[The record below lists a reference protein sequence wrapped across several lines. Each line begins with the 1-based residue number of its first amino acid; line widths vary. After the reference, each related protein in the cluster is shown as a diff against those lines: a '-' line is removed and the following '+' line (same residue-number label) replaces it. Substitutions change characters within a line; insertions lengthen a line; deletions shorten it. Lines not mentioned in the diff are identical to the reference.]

1 MTVGCPSCGA
11 PVEFKAGSSVAVVC
25 ANCKFCVVRSDR
37 DIRLVGKVA
46 DLAATDSPLYV
57 GLNGTFR
64 GMGYRIVGRQQLDH
78 GQGPWDEWYCAFN
91 DGRWG
96 WLAEAQ
102 GRYYF
107 TFAVQPPPIPYDH
120 AVVGHGIVVNN
131 QPFTV
136 AEKGSGQ
143 FVTFEGELP
152 VVGTPGEYFGY
163 IDISGPEGTF
173 GTLDY
178 GQGSGYA
185 PEAAYI
191 GYVVPFQELGLPF
204 DPAAKRL
211 AAMAGGAAAGP
222 EGTALK
228 CPNCGGNLECKA
240 PGATKRIACPY
251 CNSMLDASSGPLK
264 WLEVLEQQQTIPK
277 IPIGAQGQ
285 LHQLIGEA
293 VETGQTPVWTV
304 IGYMTRAC
312 NVDGSWYYWDE
323 YLLYETTRG
332 FRFLAEQN
340 GHWSVVV
347 PIEPG
352 SVQVGQVFDDVA
364 TWRGMQFKKFSAVEA
379 TVTRVLGEFYWSV
392 EIGEEA
398 DVREY
403 IHPQKGLSLGREH
416 QYDEGSD
423 REEINW
429 TVSHYVDPKKLYA
442 AFGQSA
448 TPPSPYGVAPN
459 QPNAAKQ
466 SAKTIGLMS
475 LGFFILWVVC
485 LVMAAGS
492 AKEKTVYEE
501 TIEVPLP
508 AEDPVEDADDPN
520 AKKEKPEPAFF
531 SEKFKIPV
539 GSNVQA
545 EIVANQLQNSFLWV
559 GMALINEKT
568 QEVFEMEAEASY
580 YAGVTDGE
588 SWSEGSPRQTATVG
602 GLSPGTY
609 VLRLQPVIDKPAMCS
624 APGTTCPTS
633 FKIKLKN
640 DMAIIWPGILSLL
653 LFLITPIIAL
663 VRMGAFESKRW
674 ADSNVRSSSSD

>member
-1 MTVGCPSCGA
+1 MVVGCPSCGA

-25 ANCKFCVVRSDR
+25 ASCKFCVVRSDR
-37 DIRLVGKVA
+37 DIRLVGRVA
-46 DLAATDSPLYV
+46 DLAQTDSPLYV

-64 GMGYRIVGRQQLDH
+64 GIGYRIVGRQQLDH

-107 TFAVQPPPIPYDH
+107 TFAVQPPAIPYDH
-120 AVVGHGIVVNN
+120 AVLGHQIQVNN

-163 IDISGPEGTF
+163 IDISGPGGTF
-173 GTLDY
+173 GTLDF

-191 GYVVPFQELGLPF
+191 GYIVSFQELGLPF

-211 AAMAGGAAAGP
+211 AAMAGGASAGP

-264 WLEVLEQQQTIPK
+264 WLQVLEQQQTIPK
-277 IPIGAQGQ
+277 IPIGAQGKI
-285 LHQLIGEA
+285 HQLLGEA
-293 VETGQTPVWTV
+293 VETGQEPVWTV
-304 IGYMTRAC
+304 IGYMTKAC
-312 NVDGSWYYWDE
+312 MVDGSWYYWDE
-323 YLLYETTRG
+323 YLLYEQTRG
-332 FRFLAEQN
+332 FRFLTEQN
-340 GHWSVVV
+340 GHWSIVV
-347 PIEPG
+347 PIEAG

-364 TWRGMQFKKFSAVEA
+364 TWRGMQFKKFSQVDA

-392 EIGEEA
+392 ELGEESEA
-398 DVREY
+398 REY
-403 IHPQKGLSLGREH
+403 IHPQKGLSLGREL
-416 QYDEGSD
+416 EGDGD

-429 TVSHYVDPKKLYA
+429 TVAHYTDPKKLYE
-442 AFGQSA
+442 AFGVKS

-459 QPNAAKQ
+459 QPNERKS
-466 SAKTIGLMS
+466 SAKAIGLMS
-475 LGFFILWVVC
+475 LGFFALWVVMF
-485 LVMAAGS
+485 VMAVGS
-492 AKEKTVYEE
+492 AKEKTVFEQ
-501 TIEVPLP
+501 TVDLPLP
-508 AEDPVEDADDPN
+508 TEDAVEDFEDPS
-520 AKKEKPEPAFF
+520 AKKEKPEPAVF
-531 SEKFKIPV
+531 SEPFKIPV
-539 GSNVQA
+539 GSNAQV
-545 EIVANQLQNSFLWV
+545 EIEADQMQNTYLWV
-559 GMALINEKT
+559 GFALINEKT
-568 QEVFEMEAEASY
+568 QEVFEMETEASY
-580 YAGVTDGE
+580 YSGVTDGE
-588 SWSEGSPRQTATVG
+588 SWSEGSKKQTASVG
-602 GLSPGTY
+602 GLTPGTY
-609 VLRLQPVIDKPAMCS
+609 VLRMQPVTDPACVS
-624 APGTTCPTS
+624 GCPTS
-633 FKIKLKN
+633 FKVKLKN

-653 LFLITPIIAL
+653 LFLITPIWAL
-663 VRMGAFESKRW
+663 IRMATFETKRW
-674 ADSNVRSSSSD
+674 ADSTVRPSE

>member
-1 MTVGCPSCGA
+1 VTVGCPSCGA

-46 DLAATDSPLYV
+46 DLAQTDSPLYL
-57 GLNGTFR
+57 GLRGNFR
-64 GMGYRIVGRQQLDH
+64 GIGYAIVGRQQLDH
-78 GQGPWDEWYCAFN
+78 GQGPWDEWYCAFD

-120 AVVGHGIVVNN
+120 AVLGHQINVNN

-143 FVTFEGELP
+143 FVTFDGELP

-163 IDISGPEGTF
+163 IDISGPNGTF

-191 GYVVPFQELGLPF
+191 GYVIPFPELGLPF

-211 AAMAGGAAAGP
+211 AAMAGGAGGGA

-277 IPIGAQGQ
+277 IPIGSQGKIHT
-285 LHQLIGEA
+285 LVGEA
-293 VETGQTPVWTV
+293 VETGKEPVWTV
-304 IGYMTRAC
+304 IGYMTKAC
-312 NVDGSWYYWDE
+312 NVDGAWYYWDE
-323 YLLYETTRG
+323 YLLYEQTRG
-332 FRFLAEQN
+332 FRFLTEQN
-340 GHWSVVV
+340 GHWSIVV
-347 PIEPG
+347 PIEAG
-352 SVQVGQVFDDVA
+352 SVNVGQVFDDVA
-364 TWRGMQFKKFSAVEA
+364 RWRGMEFKKFSQVDA

-392 EIGEEA
+392 EIGEESEA
-398 DVREY
+398 REY
-403 IHPQKGLSLGREH
+403 VNPSKGLSLARELEH
-416 QYDEGSD
+416 DEYGD

-429 TVSHYVDPKKLYA
+429 SVCHYVEGKKLWE
-442 AFGQSA
+442 AFGLKTS
-448 TPPSPYGVAPN
+448 PPGTYGVAPN

-466 SAKTIGLMS
+466 SAKAIGLMS
-475 LGFFILWVVC
+475 LAFFIGWVVC
-485 LVMAAGS
+485 FMMAVGS
-492 AKEKTVYEE
+492 AQEKTVYEE
-501 TIEVPLP
+501 TIELPLP
-508 AEDPVEDADDPN
+508 EEDPVKDAEDPD

-531 SEKFKIPV
+531 SKKFKVPV
-539 GSNVQA
+539 GSNVQV
-545 EIVANQLQNSFLWV
+545 EIVAEPLNNSFLWV
-559 GMALINEKT
+559 GFALINEKT

-588 SWSEGSPRQTATVG
+588 SWSEGSPRQTASVG
-602 GLSPGTY
+602 GLTPGEYT
-609 VLRLQPVIDKPAMCS
+609 LRIQPVMDTPANCS
-624 APGTTCPTS
+624 VSGTACPTS
-633 FKIKLKN
+633 FKVKLKN

-653 LFLITPIIAL
+653 LFLIVPIIAL
-663 VRMGAFESKRW
+663 VRMGAFESRRW
-674 ADSNVRSSSSD
+674 ADSTTRPSSDD

>member
-1 MTVGCPSCGA
+1 MVVGCPSCGA

-25 ANCKFCVVRSDR
+25 ANCKFCVVRTDR

-46 DLAATDSPLYV
+46 DLAQTDSPLYV
-57 GLNGTFR
+57 GLSGTFR
-64 GMGYRIVGRQQLDH
+64 NIGYRIVGRQQLDH

-107 TFAVQPPPIPYDH
+107 TFAVQPPPVPYDF
-120 AVVGHGIVVNN
+120 AVLGHQITVNN

-163 IDISGPEGTF
+163 IDISGPGGTF

-178 GQGSGYA
+178 GQGSGQG

-191 GYVVPFQELGLPF
+191 GYIIPFQELGLPF

-211 AAMAGGAAAGP
+211 AAMAGGSAP
-222 EGTALK
+222 TEGAALK

-277 IPIGAQGQ
+277 IPIGSTGKIHN
-285 LHQLIGEA
+285 LVGEA
-293 VETGQTPVWTV
+293 TETGKEPPLWTV
-304 IGYMTRAC
+304 IGYMTKAC
-312 NVDGSWYYWDE
+312 EVDGAWYYWDE
-323 YLLYETTRG
+323 YLLYETVRG
-332 FRFLAEQN
+332 FRFLTEQN
-340 GHWSVVV
+340 GHWSIVV
-347 PIEPG
+347 PVEAGAI
-352 SVQVGQVFDDVA
+352 QVGEVFDDIA
-364 TWRGMQFKKFSAVEA
+364 RYHGMEFKKFSQVDA

-392 EIGEEA
+392 EIGQESEA
-398 DVREY
+398 REY
-403 IHPQKGLSLGREH
+403 VNPSKGLSLARELESDD
-416 QYDEGSD
+416 YGD

-429 TVSHYVDPKKLYA
+429 SVCHYVEGKKLWD
-442 AFGQSA
+442 AFGLKGS
-448 TPPSPYGVAPN
+448 PPGTYGVAPN

-466 SAKTIGLMS
+466 SAKSIGLMS
-475 LGFFILWVVC
+475 LGFFVLWVVC
-485 LVMAAGS
+485 FIMAAGS
-492 AKEKTVYEE
+492 AREKTVYEQ

-508 AEDPVEDADDPN
+508 TEDPVLDADDPD
-520 AKKEKPEPAFF
+520 AKKEKPDPAFF
-531 SEKFKIPV
+531 SEPFKIPV
-539 GSNVQA
+539 GSNIEA
-545 EIVANQLQNSFLWV
+545 EIVADQLQNSYLWV

-568 QEVFEMEAEASY
+568 QEVFELEAEASY

-588 SWSEGSPRQTATVG
+588 SWSEGSPRQTASVG
-602 GLSPGTY
+602 GLTPGTY
-609 VLRLQPVIDKPAMCS
+609 VLRAQPVMDTPSACS
-624 APGTTCPTS
+624 APGTSCPTS
-633 FKIKLKN
+633 FKLKVKN
-640 DMAIIWPGILSLL
+640 DIAILWPGILSLL

-674 ADSNVRSSSSD
+674 ADSTTRPSSD